1 MNYIIKYILITLI
14 ITLNNLTFAENNQ
27 KIHSNTLKNG
37 LKVIVKIDNRSP
49 IFVSQVWYKVGS
61 SYEHDGITGI
71 SHMLEH
77 MMFKESKN
85 LKDGEFTKIID
96 TNGGVQNAFTT
107 HDFTAYY
114 EVLKSDKLDL
124 ALKLEA
130 ERMRNLTLN
139 KDAFEKEK
147 QVVLEERRMRIDDKP
162 YSHLYE
168 RLLAASYISNPYHH
182 PVIGWPED
190 IKQYTVED
198 IKSWYNKWYYPNNA
212 ILVVVGD
219 VNPKEVFNLANKH
232 FGKINK
238 NQTPILKNRS
248 EIQNLGTKNIE
259 VQLPAKVPMVMLSF
273 MAPNVSNIS
282 EEILKKAIKDN
293 SIDKISNFKDAIT
306 LEMISA
312 ILSNDN
318 SSRLPK
324 SLVRESKVATS
335 AGSQYDSFGLHKG
348 LFVLHGIPTAK
359 TDVKILK
366 KAILKELKN
375 LIKESVSNQEIE
387 KIKNQIISNKV
398 YSEDDI
404 SNQAIQIGSLES
416 LNVTWRFY
424 EIYLQE
430 LQKITAEDI
439 KAVAKKYFIDKNL
452 TVAYLKPLDM
462 EDHLSKRKQ
471 QTIKQA
477 KESKA

>member
-1 MNYIIKYILITLI
+1 
-14 ITLNNLTFAENNQ
+14 
-27 KIHSNTLKNG
+27 
-37 LKVIVKIDNRSP
+37 
-49 IFVSQVWYKVGS
+49 
-61 SYEHDGITGI
+61 
-71 SHMLEH
+71 
-77 MMFKESKN
+77 
-85 LKDGEFTKIID
+85 
-96 TNGGVQNAFTT
+96 
-107 HDFTAYY
+107 
-114 EVLKSDKLDL
+114 
-124 ALKLEA
+124 
-130 ERMRNLTLN
+130 
-139 KDAFEKEK
+139 
-147 QVVLEERRMRIDDKP
+147 
-162 YSHLYE
+162 
-168 RLLAASYISNPYHH
+168 
-182 PVIGWPED
+182 
-190 IKQYTVED
+190 
-198 IKSWYNKWYYPNNA
+198 
-212 ILVVVGD
+212 
-219 VNPKEVFNLANKH
+219 
-232 FGKINK
+232 
-238 NQTPILKNRS
+238 
-248 EIQNLGTKNIE
+248 
-259 VQLPAKVPMVMLSF
+259 
-273 MAPNVSNIS
+273 
-282 EEILKKAIKDN
+282 
-293 SIDKISNFKDAIT
+293 
-306 LEMISA
+306 MISA

>member
-1 MNYIIKYILITLI
+1 MNYIIKYILITFI
-14 ITLNNLTFAENNQ
+14 ITLNNLSFAENIQNIQ
-27 KIHSNTLKNG
+27 STTLKNG
-37 LKVIVKIDNRSP
+37 MKVIVKVDNRSP

-61 SYEHDGITGI
+61 SYEHNGITGI

-96 TNGGVQNAFTT
+96 TNGGVQNAFTA

-139 KDAFEKEK
+139 EAAFEKEK

-168 RLLAASYISNPYHH
+168 RLMAASYISNPYHH

-190 IKQYTVED
+190 IKQYSVED

-232 FGKINK
+232 FGKIK
-238 NQTPILKNRS
+238 ENQPKTPKKRP
-248 EIQNLGTKNIE
+248 EIQNLGSKTIE

-273 MAPNVSNIS
+273 MAPNVSDIS
-282 EEILKKAIKDN
+282 EAMLENAIKN
-293 SIDKISNFKDAIT
+293 KTINKIPNFKDAIT

-318 SSRLPK
+318 SSRLPRV
-324 SLVRESKVATS
+324 LVRESKVATS
-335 AGSQYDSFGLHKG
+335 AGSQFDSFGLHKG
-348 LFVLHGIPTAK
+348 LFVLHGIPSAK
-359 TDVKILK
+359 TEVKILK
-366 KAILKELKN
+366 EAMIKELNKLVKTN
-375 LIKESVSNQEIE
+375 VPSEEIA

-416 LNVTWRFY
+416 LNVTWKFY
-424 EIYLQE
+424 EVYLQE

-462 EDHLSKRKQ
+462 EDHLSKSKQ
-471 QTIKQA
+471 QNIKLN
-477 KESKA
+477 KENKA

>member
-1 MNYIIKYILITLI
+1 MYSIIKYTLITLI
-14 ITLNNLTFAENNQ
+14 ISLNNLAFAEKNSQ
-27 KIHSNTLKNG
+27 IHTTTLKNG
-37 LKVIVKIDNRSP
+37 MKVIVKIDNRSP

-61 SYEHDGITGI
+61 SYEDNGVTGI

-139 KDAFEKEK
+139 KDAFEREK

-190 IKQYTVED
+190 IKQYTVDD

-219 VNPKEVFNLANKH
+219 VNPKDVFNLANKH

-238 NQTPILKNRS
+238 NITPTLKKRT
-248 EIQNLGTKNIE
+248 EIQNLGTKVIE

-273 MAPNVSNIS
+273 IAPNVSNITDQML
-282 EEILKKAIKDN
+282 EKAIKEKN
-293 SIDKISNFKDAIT
+293 LNQIPNFKDAIT

-318 SSRLPK
+318 SSRLSK
-324 SLVRESKVATS
+324 NLVRESKVATS

-348 LFVLHGIPTAK
+348 IFVLHGIPTAK
-359 TDVKILK
+359 TDVKTLK
-366 KAILKELKN
+366 EAILDELKI
-375 LIKESVSNQEIE
+375 LIKENVSNQEIE

-398 YSEDDI
+398 FSEDDI

-416 LNVTWRFY
+416 LNVTWKFY
-424 EIYLQE
+424 DFYLQE
-430 LQKITAEDI
+430 LQKITPEDI

-462 EDHLSKRKQ
+462 EDHLTKKKQ
-471 QTIKQA
+471 P
-477 KESKA
+477 KANKA